1 VIINLNGTHFEL
13 NLQRIFIALMDL
25 IKNWWWK
32 IAGVII
38 VLYSIIWGLGS
49 EVPALPIL
57 HESIRNLYF
66 HVTMWFAM
74 IAVMLFSSI
83 YSVKFLRS
91 NDINDDLKA
100 NAFAQTGIL
109 FGTIGILTGSL
120 WARFTWGAWWVIDP
134 KLNGAAISML
144 IYLAYMVLRN
154 SLDDEEK
161 RGRVAAV
168 YNIFAFVIYIV
179 LIRILP
185 LFTDTL
191 HPGSGG
197 NAGFSNLDVDDR
209 MKWIFRPAVIG
220 WILIATWIATLIYRT
235 DSIKRKKIQSA
246 INNN

>member
-1 VIINLNGTHFEL
+1 MNI
-13 NLQRIFIALMDL
+13 R
-25 IKNWWWK
+25 NWWWK
-32 IAGVII
+32 IAGFLF
-38 VLYSIIWGLGS
+38 VLYSIIWGLLG

-66 HVTMWFAM
+66 HVTMWFSM
-74 IAVMLFSSI
+74 IALMLLSTVFSIRYLRTSSI
-83 YSVKFLRS
+83 K
-91 NDINDDLKA
+91 DDFYAL
-100 NAFAQTGIL
+100 AFAETGIA
-109 FGTIGILTGSL
+109 FGIIGIITGSL
-120 WARFTWGAWWVIDP
+120 WARFTWGAWWVTDP

-144 IYLAYMVLRN
+144 IYLAYMVLRH

-185 LFTDTL
+185 MFTDSL

-197 NAGFSNLDVDDR
+197 NSGFSNLDVDDR

-220 WILIATWIATLIYRT
+220 WILM
-235 DSIKRKKIQSA
+235 SIWMASLMARYHILKRKKILE
-246 INNN
+246 I